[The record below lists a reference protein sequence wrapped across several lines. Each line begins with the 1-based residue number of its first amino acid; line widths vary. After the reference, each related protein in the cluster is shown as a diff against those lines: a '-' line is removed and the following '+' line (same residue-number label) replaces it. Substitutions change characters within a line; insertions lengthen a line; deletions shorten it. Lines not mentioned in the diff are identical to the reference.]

1 MAVYKLGAVEAR
13 FAELIWENEPLP
25 SNRLAKLAEQELGWK
40 KSTTYTILKRLC
52 ERGLFQN
59 EGGQVSSLVSREEF
73 QAAQSEQFVE
83 EAFGGSLPAF
93 VAAFGS
99 RSSEVEVEGTLGYV
113 ANAGDCIA
121 ATDD

>member
-1 MAVYKLGAVEAR
+1 MAVYKLGTVEAR

-99 RSSEVEVEGTLGYV
+99 RRRLTESELDELERLVESMRG
-113 ANAGDCIA
+113 
-121 ATDD
+121 

>member
-1 MAVYKLGAVEAR
+1 MAVYRLGAVEAR
-13 FAELIWENEPLP
+13 FAELIWENEPMP

-52 ERGLFQN
+52 GRGLFQN

-99 RSSEVEVEGTLGYV
+99 RRRLTDSELDELERLVESMRG
-113 ANAGDCIA
+113 
-121 ATDD
+121 